1 LIVVAALFG
10 WVTPASWARLT
21 LRVTSSCDLRTGL
34 CTPLETTEYVAA
46 PGEANRITVHGEGRD
61 VIVHDDG
68 AQIAADAGRRML
80 DQATAA
86 CLRNSSVLLLSGDAD
101 DGGRRCGPRRQG
113 APGRRPEAARAPA
126 GRRGRRAGA
135 AGGGGG
141 SAEDGVVLQQQ
152 VHRPVVTGGRRHGE
166 QVVAVGALLPR
177 DLGPALEHLTQA
189 VGIVRLDG
197 TVGAEERLTAA
208 RQPPDVAPQRR
219 PAREAVRPRDDQSRT
234 IRGERGPDAPKRRD
248 GARRCVLGGCARP
261 VGALCV

>member
-1 LIVVAALFG
+1 VVRGGKALLAG
-10 WVTPASWARLT
+10 DPKPDEALAL
-21 LRVTSSCDLRTGL
+21 LQ
-34 CTPLETTEYVAA
+34 VA
-46 PGEANRITVHGEGRD
+46 
-61 VIVHDDG
+61 
-68 AQIAADAGRRML
+68 AADAPAL
-80 DQATAA
+80 PVEA
-86 CLRNSSVLLLSGDAD
+86 V
-101 DGGRRCGPRRQG
+101 
-113 APGRRPEAARAPA
+113 AARRTASYSSS
-126 GRRGRRAGA
+126 RCT
-135 AGGGGG
+135 
-141 SAEDGVVLQQQ
+141 
-152 VHRPVVTGGRRHGE
+152 RPVVTGGRRHGE